1 MFNAIMVGR
10 TIKPSGGFQRNV
22 GIVALNS
29 FLATLLVDTS
39 KKLPNVNVFRSLS
52 QLAEECSNPRLRI
65 SDFVLMADYMTK
77 GELATSISGLQRSFA
92 VSNIWLLE
100 NKTKFTLSGITPM
113 TAPFIDLRVE
123 LSDFSVVTLIDE
135 LSAASEVPSIQSLTS
150 KQFEIVQLVAKGY
163 SNQEIAEQIGCS
175 RRAVELILNRV
186 MTRMGLEPASGRMRD
201 IQLARLFNS

>member
-1 MFNAIMVGR
+1 MAGR
-10 TIKPSGGFQRNV
+10 TSKPSGGFQRNV

-39 KKLPNVNVFRSLS
+39 KKLPNVNVFISLS

-100 NKTKFTLSGITPM
+100 NKTKFTLSGFTPM
-113 TAPFIDLRVE
+113 TAPFNDLRVE
-123 LSDFSVVTLIDE
+123 LSDFSMATLIDE

-150 KQFEIVQLVAKGY
+150 KQFEVIQLVAKGY
-163 SNQEIAEQIGCS
+163 SNQEIAEQSGCS
-175 RRAVELILNRV
+175 RRAVELIVKRAMARL
-186 MTRMGLEPASGRMRD
+186 GLVPASGRMRD
-201 IQLARLFNS
+201 IQLARLFKS